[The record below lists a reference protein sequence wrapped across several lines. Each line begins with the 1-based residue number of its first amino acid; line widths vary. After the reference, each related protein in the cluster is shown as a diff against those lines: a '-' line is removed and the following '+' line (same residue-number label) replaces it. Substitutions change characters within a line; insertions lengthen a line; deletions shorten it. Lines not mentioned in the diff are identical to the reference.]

1 MRKAKQII
9 NRKFRYDDGAI
20 REMIVWQ
27 LPESVLGSEHTYKYS
42 FFYGK
47 DGERI
52 VGYDNERGKGDH
64 KHLGEIQHPYT
75 FIDIQQL
82 VNDFYDDVKEARD
95 NGK

>member
-1 MRKAKQII
+1 MSKAILMI
-9 NRKFRYDDGAI
+9 NRKSRYDDGAI

-42 FFYGK
+42 LYYGK

-64 KHLGEIQHPYT
+64 KHLGEIEHPYIFT
-75 FIDIQQL
+75 NLKQL
-82 VNDFYDDVKEARD
+82 VRDFRDDVQEARD
-95 NGK
+95 NEK

>member
-1 MRKAKQII
+1 MMI
-9 NRKFRYDDGAI
+9 NRKSRYDDGAI

-42 FFYGK
+42 LYYGK

-64 KHLGEIQHPYT
+64 NHLGEIEHPYT
-75 FIDIQQL
+75 FTNLKQL
-82 VNDFYDDVKEARD
+82 VRDFRYDVQEARD
-95 NGK
+95 NEK